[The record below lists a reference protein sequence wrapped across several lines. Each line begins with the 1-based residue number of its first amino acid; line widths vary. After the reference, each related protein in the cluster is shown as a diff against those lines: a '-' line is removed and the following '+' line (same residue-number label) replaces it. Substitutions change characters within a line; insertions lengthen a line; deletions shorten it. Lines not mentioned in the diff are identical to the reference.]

1 MIMNEECLQEKQLGD
16 DLYLQ
21 YEVSDHHY
29 TNIQGTNHTE
39 VECDLPM
46 IPREEKAVWIICWT
60 ISGVKPVDHAAGV
73 EE

>member
-1 MIMNEECLQEKQLGD
+1 MISNEECFQEKQQGD

-21 YEVSDHHY
+21 YEVSNHHK

-46 IPREEKAVWIICWT
+46 IPREEKAV
-60 ISGVKPVDHAAGV
+60 
-73 EE
+73 